1 MLAKV
6 ARLLGPSLLRRVPQ
20 RRWYTTLQMVLAQAP
35 ERLKLQ
41 QGVLSMWGSLA
52 NLAANGFAP
61 RTVIDVGA
69 WIGDWTEHVHPIF
82 PSAEFLMVEANPL
95 KQEVLQAVAA
105 RLGPRVR
112 LRMAL
117 LGPEPRKEVP
127 FYAMEAGSSVL
138 PEDTGFDRNLL
149 ALPMTTLDELTG
161 APAIQCPV
169 LLKVDVQGYELE
181 VLRGGARTLAASE
194 VVLLEVS
201 LLEYN
206 QGAPL
211 MPDVVAFMNSAGFL
225 PYDVCGQFRRES
237 DAALCQVDI
246 MFVRRDSPLRARKP
260 FWKRDPT
267 SAAHRGT
274 T

>member
-69 WIGDWTEHVHPIF
+69 WIGDWTEHAHPIL
-82 PSAEFLMVEANPL
+82 PAADFLMVEANPL
-95 KQEVLQAVAA
+95 KQEGLQAVAA
-105 RLGPRVR
+105 RLGSRVR

-117 LGPEPRKEVP
+117 LGPEARKEVP

-149 ALPMTTLDELTG
+149 ALPMTTLDEVTG
-161 APAIQCPV
+161 APALQGPV

-181 VLRGGARTLAASE
+181 VLRGGGKTLAASE

-267 SAAHRGT
+267 SSAHRGT